1 MAKKDND
8 ITPAVLLQ
16 HIQAMEKRFVVRME
30 DVRTELKADVR
41 AVGERV
47 VLVEKKV
54 DLARV
59 QIGNIDERL
68 DDVEVVQV
76 PMLKKA
82 VRMR

>member
-16 HIQAMEKRFVVRME
+16 HIQAMEKRLVVRME
-30 DVRTELKADVR
+30 DVRVGLKADVR